1 MKTTLMAC
9 AVCFQEKSIDLMRSS
24 DTCHECSEQW
34 RSCERCIQSTVAKS
48 WRDGA
53 CPSCGYKSGCSVAVS
68 QSHSLSP
75 SYQSIGYKSGCS
87 ETVKNTEVH
96 QRGSIFDMKNFIITL
111 NILAAILYGLILA
124 EESPGINSTYDVF
137 AWLLPVGIAGINV
150 FYLGA
155 YEAPM
160 RPVEESGGKEKKE
173 NIIALWIKV
182 KRKQLEEQL

>member
-1 MKTTLMAC
+1 
-9 AVCFQEKSIDLMRSS
+9 
-24 DTCHECSEQW
+24 
-34 RSCERCIQSTVAKS
+34 
-48 WRDGA
+48 
-53 CPSCGYKSGCSVAVS
+53 
-68 QSHSLSP
+68 
-75 SYQSIGYKSGCS
+75 
-87 ETVKNTEVH
+87 
-96 QRGSIFDMKNFIITL
+96 MKNFIITL